1 MFVRT
6 VSRKNRDGS
15 RVTYLQ
21 IVENHWN
28 AEKQRSQTKIV
39 CTLGRIDG
47 SGSKKLR
54 QLAASIRKRLS
65 LEELAGLDGWRFEDS
80 WEHGAFHAVSEL
92 WEKLGIRKIL
102 EHAVKEEDRSVPFER
117 AIFAMVANRCLA
129 PSSKLCCYEQW
140 LAEDVYFPEGKE
152 LSLHHLYRAMDLLD
166 RHREEIEETLYWH
179 MADLLNLD
187 VDLIF
192 YDTTSV
198 YFEIDEEDD
207 LKRRGHSKDGK
218 GDCPQ
223 IVVGL
228 AVTRGGIPVKT
239 WVFPGNTADVSTIDR
254 VKKDLQG
261 WKLNRCIFVTD
272 AGMSSEE
279 NLRTLS
285 LGGGHYITAMSCIQ
299 GSEVVREVLSRKGR
313 YSPVAENLEV
323 KEVWVGEGVRRRRY
337 VICRNPVEKKRQAAY
352 REEVLEQLE
361 AELSNLHGHPKRA
374 CRLMASRRYGKYL
387 RKLKSGELRINR
399 AAVKAHAKR
408 DGLWVIRSNDETLS
422 SEDLALAYKQLM
434 RVEEAWKTIK
444 SGLDLRPVYH
454 RTPQRIRAHV
464 YLCVLG
470 LLIERVAEQATGDTW
485 RNIRNTLR
493 TQKIGQLFTPGGRIY
508 QASNPSMEV
517 RKLYK
522 QMKISP
528 PPTLLRVEP
537 PPEKT

>member
-1 MFVRT
+1 MYIRT
-6 VSRKNRDGS
+6 TSRKNKDGS
-15 RVTYLQ
+15 KVSYFQL
-21 IVENHWN
+21 VENYWDKK
-28 AEKQRSQTKIV
+28 KQRSQTRVV
-39 CTLGRIDG
+39 CSLGRVNEENED
-47 SGSKKLR
+47 KLK
-54 QLAASIRKRLS
+54 QIATSIRKRLS
-65 LEELAGLDGWRFEDS
+65 LEELGELEGWQFEDS

-92 WEKLGIRKIL
+92 WDKLGLRKIL
-102 EHAVKEEDRSVPFER
+102 EDAVKGEDRSVPFER

-140 LAEDVYFPEGKE
+140 LAEDVYFPEGRE
-152 LSLHHLYRAMDLLD
+152 VQLHHLYRALDLLD
-166 RHREEIEETLYWH
+166 RHKDEIEEAVYWH
-179 MADLLNLD
+179 IGDLLNLD

-218 GDCPQ
+218 DDCPQ

-228 AVTRGGIPVKT
+228 AVTRDGIPVKS
-239 WVFPGNTADVSTIDR
+239 WVFPGNTADVFTIEH
-254 VKKDLQG
+254 VKKDLRG

-279 NLRTLS
+279 NLHTLS
-285 LGGGHYITAMSCIQ
+285 RGGGHYITAMSCIK
-299 GSEVVREVLSRKGR
+299 GSEVVNEVLSRRGR
-313 YSPVAENLEV
+313 YKSVADNLEV
-323 KEVWVGEGVRRRRY
+323 KEVWVGEGERRRRY
-337 VICRNPVEKKRQAAY
+337 VICRNPLEMKRQSEY
-352 REEVLEQLE
+352 RNTVLEHLE

-387 RKLKSGELRINR
+387 RKLKNGELRIDR

-434 RVEEAWKTIK
+434 RVEESWKTMK

-470 LLIERVAEQATGDTW
+470 LLVERVAEKSTGETW
-485 RNIRNTLR
+485 RTIRNTLR
-493 TQKIGQLFTPGGRIY
+493 RQKIGQLLTPNGRIY
-508 QASNPSMEV
+508 QSSEPGPEAG
-517 RKLYK
+517 KLYK
-522 QMKISP
+522 QMNI
-528 PPTLLRVEP
+528 EP
-537 PPEKT
+537 PHKIMKVE